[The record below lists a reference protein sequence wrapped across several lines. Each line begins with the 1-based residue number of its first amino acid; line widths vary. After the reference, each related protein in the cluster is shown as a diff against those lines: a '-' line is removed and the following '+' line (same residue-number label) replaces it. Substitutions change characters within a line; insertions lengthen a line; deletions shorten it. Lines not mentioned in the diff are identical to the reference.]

1 MIMKDLRTPLS
12 RVKGL
17 GSAREGTSHF
27 WHQRLTSLLL
37 IPLVLWIGFSVAA
50 LPLEHATLV
59 EWVGQPLVTVALVL
73 LVIAVFYHAQLGL
86 QVVIE
91 DYIASHAR
99 RTIVLL
105 TSNLLCLLFGT
116 IGVISVL
123 KISFGA

>member
-1 MIMKDLRTPLS
+1 MKDLRTPLS

-17 GSAREGTSHF
+17 GSAKEGTSHF
-27 WHQRLTSLLL
+27 WHQRLTALLM

-50 LPLEHATLV
+50 LPSAHADLV
-59 EWVGQPLVTVALVL
+59 AWVQQPLVTAGLVL
-73 LVIAVFYHAQLGL
+73 LVISLFYHAQLGL

-99 RTIVLL
+99 RAVVLL
-105 TSNLLCLLFGT
+105 VSNLLCLLFGT

>member
-1 MIMKDLRTPLS
+1 M
-12 RVKGL
+12 
-17 GSAREGTSHF
+17 
-27 WHQRLTSLLL
+27 
-37 IPLVLWIGFSVAA
+37 IPLVLWVAFSVAA
-50 LPLEHATLV
+50 LPGEHATLV
-59 EWVGQPLVTVALVL
+59 DWIQQPMVTVGLVL

-99 RTIVLL
+99 RTLVLL
-105 TSNLLCLLFGT
+105 VSNLLCLLLGT

>member
-1 MIMKDLRTPLS
+1 MGDLRTPLS

-17 GSAREGTSHF
+17 GSAGDGTSHF
-27 WHQRLTSLLL
+27 WHQRLTALLM
-37 IPLVLWIGFSVAA
+37 IPLVLWVAFSVAA
-50 LPLEHATLV
+50 LPAEHATLV
-59 EWVGQPLVTVALVL
+59 DWIQQPMVTVGLVL

-99 RTIVLL
+99 RTLVLL
-105 TSNLLCLLFGT
+105 VSNLLCLLLGT

>member
-1 MIMKDLRTPLS
+1 MKDLRTPLS

-27 WHQRLTSLLL
+27 WHQRLTALLL
-37 IPLVLWIGFSVAA
+37 IPLVLWAGFSIAA
-50 LPLEHATLV
+50 LPLDHATFV
-59 EWVGQPLVTVALVL
+59 AWVRLPLVTVALVL
-73 LVIAVFYHAQLGL
+73 LVIALFYHAQLGL

-99 RTIVLL
+99 RTLVLL